1 MDRHVIRSELLQHS
15 HVEISQIQ
23 LLFVKDIQ
31 CLPDCRKRTLMA
43 IAKVINWIFSMLG
56 ISFGTAEKF
65 RNIC

>member
-1 MDRHVIRSELLQHS
+1 MIRSELFQHS

-31 CLPDCRKRTLMA
+31 CLPDCRKQTLMA
-43 IAKVINWIFSMLG
+43 IAEVINWMLSMLG
-56 ISFGTAEKF
+56 ISSGVGEKF